1 MSDIRIFMP
10 MIDIVEANETH
21 IPKIVEIAQKTW
33 AVTYSTIL
41 SPDQLRYM
49 LDTIYGRDALMKVMH
64 EGSQK
69 FLLIYD
75 ENGSQGFASYGMR
88 PEDPQTFKLHKIYI
102 LPENQGKGY
111 GALLIDRIKRL
122 LLNQGVKALDLNVN
136 RNNPAVHFYT
146 KQGFTIIR
154 EEDIPIG
161 QYWMNDYVMRMEL
174 Q

>member
-1 MSDIRIFMP
+1 

-21 IPKIVEIAQKTW
+21 IPKIVEIAEKTW
-33 AVTYSTIL
+33 AATYTPIL
-41 SPDQLRYM
+41 SPGQLRFM
-49 LDTIYGRDALMKVMH
+49 LDTLYSESALAKVMR
-64 EGSQK
+64 ENSQK

-75 ENGSQGFASYGMR
+75 ENGFQGFASYGIQ

-111 GALLIDRIKRL
+111 GALMIDKVKKL

-136 RNNPAVHFYT
+136 RNNPALHFY
-146 KQGFTIIR
+146 KKLGFKIIR

-161 QYWMNDYVMRMEL
+161 QYWMNDYVMRLEL